1 MNSTSPIAKTA
12 SIAAFTPFPFS
23 NRPELPEIDAHLAA
37 DKLSRFGMLQK
48 APTRDDDHDSV
59 RKKDSG
65 GSDDPNEKFGDFSRK
80 TIVRLYK
87 FIKSCGFEEKLDGIT
102 LEDLHQAIRKVN
114 RARNSLDEE
123 MHARRLMKTFEFLLR
138 LSGKST
144 KQWFKEVDTSQNN
157 KGDGKLTWA
166 EFEAGMEK
174 LCTDLGAAVF
184 PKPDLQ
190 VMLKYMDPNGDGDL
204 SAAEVKRAFQ
214 RIQKPAEASQVLS
227 DAGPIIPYILQF
239 CKDRQIRIRD
249 YFNFLDTNK
258 SKIITIDKLLY
269 GLEKMH
275 LSKNDP
281 REHLVD
287 ARVARKKEHA
297 GTSTDEESTP
307 AGTRVGNYRPPTRTG
322 RVDWKPFEY
331 ETSPPQQ
338 KNEANSVSSVLSP
351 NDLIRPT
358 WVRLASDGNIKATT
372 PTPGTNRRKPLENR
386 PTKLPN
392 LTSKSLLRSS
402 LEALETLEH
411 KYQNGT
417 YSPERAG
424 VHYQKMVKREV
435 DAYSP
440 WLQQFDNKLKSGI
453 AMMSRM

>member
-1 MNSTSPIAKTA
+1 MNNTSPITKKA
-12 SIAAFTPFPFS
+12 SPAAFAPFPFS
-23 NRPELPEIDAHLAA
+23 NRPELPEIDAHLSAE
-37 DKLSRFGMLQK
+37 KLVRLGMLQK
-48 APTRDDDHDSV
+48 APIRDDTHDTL
-59 RKKDSG
+59 RKKDNGVSG
-65 GSDDPNEKFGDFSRK
+65 DPNEKFGEFSRK
-80 TIVRLYK
+80 VIVRLYK
-87 FIKSCGFEEKLDGIT
+87 FIKSCGLEEKLDGIT

-144 KQWFKEVDTSQNN
+144 RQWFKEVDTSQNN

-174 LCTDLGAAVF
+174 LCADLGAAVF
-184 PKPDLQ
+184 PKPDLL

-258 SKIITIDKLLY
+258 SKIITVDKLLY

-281 REHLVD
+281 REHLID

-297 GTSTDEESTP
+297 GTSTDEENTP
-307 AGTRVGNYRPPTRTG
+307 AGTHAGNYRPPTRTG

-331 ETSPPQQ
+331 EPQQQ
-338 KNEANSVSSVLSP
+338 KNDESNVSSVLSP

-358 WVRLASDGNIKATT
+358 WVRLASDGNVKATT
-372 PTPGTNRRKPLENR
+372 PTPSTNHRKRRESKAR
-386 PTKLPN
+386 PAKLPN

-402 LEALETLEH
+402 LEALESLEH

-453 AMMSRM
+453 SMMSRM